1 MIATATVG
9 KTISKMVSTEMPSS
23 VLFVA
28 MPIVAEDGTVE
39 DVVTSVVGGVFE
51 ETVFVD
57 VDDVV
62 GGLRNS
68 VAVVV
73 VGVVKE
79 IVFVDVDD

>member
-1 MIATATVG
+1 
-9 KTISKMVSTEMPSS
+9 
-23 VLFVA
+23 